1 MAAQYQ
7 HASDWVSGAPP
18 YSGVIRADGKWVAC
32 AADSQDWTDYLTWA
46 ETEGNVPDPYLNP
59 AQGGVKIVL
68 EEGQVPYGVMLDSLP
83 PEEGGSPIEEL
94 PPKNVDVPHLQGTG
108 AVGETLTCT
117 MGNWEGE
124 PKLYSSAWVSDAGEE
139 PLAYGSEYVVQPS
152 DAGHS
157 ITCVVQATNS
167 HGSTTAPPSNAVAIP
182 GGAVS
187 SASRSVGRESE
198 RSVPRQAEP
207 EREHGHTR
215 RKE

>member
-7 HASDWVSGAPP
+7 HASDYVSGQPP

-68 EEGQVPYGVMLDSLP
+68 EEGQVPYGSMLDSLP

-94 PPKNVDVPHLQGTG
+94 PPKNVDIPQVQP
-108 AVGETLTCT
+108 ASANVGDTLTCT

-124 PKLYSSAWVSDAGEE
+124 PKLYSSAWVSDAGAE

-167 HGSTTAPPSNAVAIP
+167 HGATNAPPSNAVAIP
-182 GGAVS
+182 AAGGVAAS
-187 SASRSVGRESE
+187 SRSAE
-198 RSVPRQAEP
+198 RAVPRQAEP
-207 EREHGHTR
+207 EHGHTR